1 MVTLILIWVVIE
13 DMRRF
18 RIRNVAVLALC
29 AAFGL
34 DCVLDGHIGRLL
46 PHGLFAAAGLL
57 LLAAAF
63 GLGVMGGGDAKL
75 LVAALL
81 WFGPEESLPFAG
93 VLFASTLG
101 YGLGAWLG
109 WLPSRLRAG
118 RMVIPF
124 GASIAMA
131 WIAILVLTTRP

>member
-1 MVTLILIWVVIE
+1 
-13 DMRRF
+13 MRRF
-18 RIRNVAVLALC
+18 RIRNVAVLALV

-34 DCVLDGHIGRLL
+34 DCVLGGTTGRLL
-46 PHGLFAAAGLL
+46 PHGLFAAVGLL
-57 LLAAAF
+57 LLGAAF
-63 GLGVMGGGDAKL
+63 ALGMMGGGDAKL
-75 LVAALL
+75 LMAALL
-81 WFGPEESLPFAG
+81 WFGPEGSLPFAV

-124 GASIAMA
+124 GPSIATA
-131 WIAILVLTTRP
+131 WIAILALTTRP